1 VNNLGGNTLGLLE
14 EAYTWVV
21 KKRLTWVVER
31 DTHVIL
37 KSMIMWSN
45 DS

>member
-1 VNNLGGNTLGLLE
+1 MNTLGDNTLGLLE

-21 KKRLTWVVER
+21 KKRLTGVAEQG
-31 DTHVIL
+31 THIIL
-37 KSMIMWSN
+37 KSMIIWCN